1 MWYTLLGLVSA
12 YLLGSISFAV
22 WVGRIFYHTD
32 VRKQGSG
39 NAGTTNTIRVLGW
52 GPGLAVLLLDAFK
65 GWLAIFI
72 SQTLI
77 EKVGLVC
84 LFGHLGEVDP
94 CSYCS
99 DGFLVLTAVCVLL
112 GHIFPL
118 YTGFKGGK
126 GVATMVGIALALYP
140 NAILV
145 AFAVFLLIF
154 FCTHYVSLASM
165 VGSIVFP
172 IADLLVFHLHEHHPV
187 LITFSILVPVLI
199 ITTHRKNIVRLIK
212 GEESKLYLK
221 KR

>member
-1 MWYTLLGLVSA
+1 MWYMLLGLAAA

-32 VRKQGSG
+32 VRQQGSG

-52 GPGLAVLLLDAFK
+52 GPGLAVLLLDACK
-65 GWLAIFI
+65 GYLAIYI
-72 SQTLI
+72 GKTLI
-77 EKVGLVC
+77 KHFGLAC
-84 LFGHLGEVDP
+84 LFGHLGEIDP

-99 DGFLVLTAVCVLL
+99 DGYLVLTAVCVLL
-112 GHIFPL
+112 GHIFPI

-126 GVATMVGIALALYP
+126 GVATMVGIALALFP
-140 NAILV
+140 QAIAA
-145 AFAVFLLIF
+145 AFAVFLIIF
-154 FCTHYVSLASM
+154 LTTHYVSLASM

-172 IADLLVFHLHEHHPV
+172 IADLLVFHQHLHHPV

-199 ITTHRKNIVRLIK
+199 ISTHHKNIKRLLK